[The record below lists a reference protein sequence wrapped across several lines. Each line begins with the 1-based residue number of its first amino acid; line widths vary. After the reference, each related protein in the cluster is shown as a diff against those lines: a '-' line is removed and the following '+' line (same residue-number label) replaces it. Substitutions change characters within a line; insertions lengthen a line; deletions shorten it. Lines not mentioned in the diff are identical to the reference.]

1 MGRFVISGGAG
12 FIGSHLCDRLIGEGH
27 EVLVLD
33 NFITG
38 RRANVAHLRAHPRFR
53 LVEQDVSGPFAVD
66 GAVDFV
72 LHMASPASPPDF
84 KRLPFETI
92 RAGSFATHNLLDLAV
107 EKKARFLL
115 ASTSEVY
122 GDPPPE
128 QHPQTEDYWGNVNP
142 IGERSVYDE
151 AKRYAEML
159 TMAYRRER
167 GLDTRIVRIFNTY
180 GPRMKPDDGR
190 VVTNFIRQS
199 LHGDALT
206 LYGDGNQTRS
216 FSYVTDTVDG
226 IFRLLISNEPGPINI
241 GNPVE
246 FTVRELAERVTAMIP
261 GAGPIITVEL
271 PFQDDPKQRR
281 PDITRARTLLGWEP
295 KVALDEGLQMTI
307 DAVRTELEYTRRS

>member
-1 MGRFVISGGAG
+1 MGRIVISGGAG
-12 FIGSHLCDRLIGEGH
+12 FIGSHLCDRLLGEGH
-27 EVLVLD
+27 GLFVLD
-33 NFITG
+33 NFLTG
-38 RRANVAHLRAHPRFR
+38 RRSNIAHLIGHPGF
-53 LVEQDVSGPFAVD
+53 LLGEQDVSEPFAVD
-66 GAVDFV
+66 GPVDYV
-72 LHMASPASPPDF
+72 LHLASPASPPDF

-92 RAGSFATHNLLDLAV
+92 RAGSFATHRMLDLAI

-128 QHPQTEDYWGNVNP
+128 QHPQNEDYWGNVNP

-151 AKRYAEML
+151 AKRYAEMI

-199 LHGDALT
+199 LHGEPLT

-226 IFRLLISNEPGPINI
+226 ILRLLMSNEPGPINI

-261 GAGPIITVEL
+261 GAGPIITVEM
-271 PFQDDPKQRR
+271 PFQDDPKQRK

-295 KVALDEGLQMTI
+295 KVPLEEGLRLTI
-307 DAVRTELEYTRRS
+307 DAVRTELG

>member
-1 MGRFVISGGAG
+1 MGRIVISGGAG
-12 FIGSHLCDRLIGEGH
+12 FIGSHLCDRLLVEGH
-27 EVLVLD
+27 ELLVLD
-33 NFITG
+33 NFLTG
-38 RRANVAHLRAHPRFR
+38 RRSNIAHLIGHPGF
-53 LVEQDVSGPFAVD
+53 LLGEQDVSEPFAVD
-66 GAVDFV
+66 GPVDYV
-72 LHMASPASPPDF
+72 LHLASPASPPDF

-92 RAGSFATHNLLDLAV
+92 RAGSFATHRMLDLAI

-128 QHPQTEDYWGNVNP
+128 QHPQNEDYWGNVNP

-151 AKRYAEML
+151 AKRYAEMI

-199 LHGDALT
+199 LHGEPLT

-226 IFRLLISNEPGPINI
+226 ILRLLMSNEPGPINI

-261 GAGPIITVEL
+261 GAGPIITVEM
-271 PFQDDPKQRR
+271 PFQDDPKQRK

-295 KVALDEGLQMTI
+295 KVPLEEGLRLTI
-307 DAVRTELEYTRRS
+307 DAVRTELG